1 MITELEG
8 VHGSMRIER
17 PAPRVVVMRITG
29 HDIGELGD
37 APFREVER
45 ALAEDGLVELY
56 VDARESTGVTTDVSG
71 AWAGWLVKHK
81 AKRAHVSMLTRTKFV
96 QVTAERSC
104 ADSTRTRRRTAPP
117 VVRRFGD
124 LTDKMR
130 LYTDEKAFDEALRA
144 SSSASS

>member
-1 MITELEG
+1 MTTELEG

-17 PAPRVVVMRITG
+17 PAAHVVVMRIAG
-29 HDIGELGD
+29 HDVGELGD

-45 ALAEDGLVELY
+45 AFVDGDSNIELY
-56 VDARESTGVTTDVSG
+56 VDARDSAGVTTDVSA

-81 AKRAHVSMLTRTKFV
+81 GRLAHVSMLTRSKFV
-96 QVTAERSC
+96 QVTAEF
-104 ADSTRTRRRTAPP
+104 
-117 VVRRFGD
+117 VRRFGD

-144 SSSASS
+144 TVETSST

>member
-1 MITELEG
+1 MTTELEG

-17 PAPRVVVMRITG
+17 PARRVVVLRISG

-37 APFREVER
+37 APFKELER
-45 ALAEDGLVELY
+45 TLEEETRVELY

-71 AWAGWLVKHK
+71 AWAGWLVKNK
-81 AKRAHVSMLTRTKFV
+81 ARLAQVSMLTRSKFV
-96 QVTAERSC
+96 QVTAQF
-104 ADSTRTRRRTAPP
+104 
-117 VVRRFGD
+117 VRRFGD

-130 LYTDEKAFDEALRA
+130 LYTDDKAFDEALGASIKA